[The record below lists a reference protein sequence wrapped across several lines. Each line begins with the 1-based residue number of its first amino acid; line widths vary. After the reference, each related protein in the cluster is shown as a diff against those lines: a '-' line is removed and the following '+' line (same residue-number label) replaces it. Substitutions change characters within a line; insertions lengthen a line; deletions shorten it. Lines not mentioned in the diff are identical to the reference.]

1 MFSIIEIFSS
11 IQGEGSHMGE
21 PSTFIRTA
29 GCNLRCPGCDSKYS
43 WNKGTEMTVDEIL
56 REVKKYPT
64 KNIVITG
71 GEPTIQPNALD
82 LCLELQSYGYK
93 VSVQTNGTNWT
104 SLLLVADHV
113 LMDAKPGHFT
123 PYIIDYLSPEK
134 DEIKVLVGDESDLD
148 FAREVNNLAS
158 QRDVLTIVQVMNDFE
173 NDAFEDLAVKYDW
186 LSRQEFLEPVR
197 ILPQLHVLVWG
208 NERGV

>member
-82 LCLELQSYGYK
+82 LCLELKS
-93 VSVQTNGTNWT
+93 
-104 SLLLVADHV
+104 
-113 LMDAKPGHFT
+113 
-123 PYIIDYLSPEK
+123 
-134 DEIKVLVGDESDLD
+134 
-148 FAREVNNLAS
+148 
-158 QRDVLTIVQVMNDFE
+158 
-173 NDAFEDLAVKYDW
+173 
-186 LSRQEFLEPVR
+186 
-197 ILPQLHVLVWG
+197 
-208 NERGV
+208 